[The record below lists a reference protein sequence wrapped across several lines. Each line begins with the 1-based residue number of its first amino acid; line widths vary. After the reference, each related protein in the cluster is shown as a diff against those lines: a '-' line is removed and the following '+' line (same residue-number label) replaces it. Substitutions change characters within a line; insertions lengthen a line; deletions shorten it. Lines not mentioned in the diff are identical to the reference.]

1 LPHPL
6 YEFVPVVLRGIAQ
19 AALERFLPPLPLVC
33 EFAAELAAIREPPV
47 VALRDVEDARD
58 VLEDAGR
65 FLCLRDLVLLLGL
78 LLQRRAPVLDRG
90 DALVEPGRDLAA
102 PALAEG
108 RRVLPLPLRA
118 VGDQHR
124 DPGPDPLQGAGA
136 VAHQLS

>member
-1 LPHPL
+1 ADCPT
-6 YEFVPVVLRGIAQ
+6 R
-19 AALERFLPPLPLVC
+19 C
-33 EFAAELAAIREPPV
+33 SS
-47 VALRDVEDARD
+47 D
-58 VLEDAGR
+58 LEDAGR
-65 FLCLRDLVLLLGL
+65 FLCLGDLVLLRGL

-124 DPGPDPLQGAGA
+124 DLGPDPLQGAGA
-136 VAHQLS
+136 VAHQLSMLAQLIGVSSQEYCHLDLPRTNPAVRYVTR